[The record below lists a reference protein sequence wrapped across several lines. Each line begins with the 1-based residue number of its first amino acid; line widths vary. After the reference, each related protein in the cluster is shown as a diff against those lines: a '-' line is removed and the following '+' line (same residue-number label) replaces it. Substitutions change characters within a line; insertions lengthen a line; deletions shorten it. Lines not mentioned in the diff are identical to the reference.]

1 MNQTLKITE
10 KILDDNK
17 DTQKI
22 FQVASKVLKENQNQD
37 LKKALQRERE
47 RERESKIKK
56 IKRLLK
62 LEKEK

>member
-47 RERESKIKK
+47 RERERVKLKK
-56 IKRLLK
+56 LK
-62 LEKEK
+62 YC

>member
-17 DTQKI
+17 DAQKI

-47 RERESKIKK
+47 RVKLKK
-56 IKRLLK
+56 LK
-62 LEKEK
+62 DC